1 MKRHFTYIIALLVA
15 SSTALMTQ
23 SCKDDFFELVDHG
36 GLDARIW
43 DNEGAIEYY
52 LAGTYSMIMPTH
64 PHEVTTNDMQMH
76 YASDENYF
84 SGTNAASKKVL
95 GLSGEI
101 TLNDVKY
108 IATKY
113 QGTNI
118 GDNRYFDIAR
128 CNNAIAYIPAGTLPP
143 EVKKKFLGQFY
154 ALRAIVYF
162 ELTRLYGGVPLVLDP
177 QNPDK
182 LELSGRVSAK
192 ACFTQIVSDLDAAMM
207 NLDGVT
213 WDDGNGRG
221 KMTKAAAAALKAKAL
236 LYWASPQFNPTDNAA
251 HPYEAQRWQTAFQA
265 SKEAYELCQAAGRAL
280 MPNYNEIFLKE
291 GIANTEAV
299 LLRSYSAT
307 SPKRYTIVERASRPA
322 SEGGA
327 PADYYVPTTLL
338 LKAYRMK
345 DGTPA
350 NGDNLLYDDA
360 LFWKNRDPRF
370 KNTIVYNGADWPLSG
385 KTGRKQWNYTN
396 ADGESSIKSFYCKKF
411 VNPSLSS
418 ASVGIFNDIGG
429 NGMDWIEIRFAEVMM
444 NYAESANET
453 GDLALAKEL
462 VRSIRQRAGI
472 EQGKYDY
479 GLSLAANKEQMRDL
493 LMNERQIEFAFEG
506 KRYHD
511 LRRTRRMHT
520 LEGTIQTY
528 LFETKSDA
536 LKKIL
541 EAKNAAGIMNR
552 ERLDM
557 NNRDTVLN
565 YFKYPYN
572 LRAESANGAFAFR
585 DYYYFY
591 PLPNTFMSSSPL
603 LEQTIGYEGGTF
615 DPLNN

>member
-1 MKRHFTYIIALLVA
+1 MKRHFTYIIALLLA
-15 SSTALMTQ
+15 SSAALMTQ
-23 SCKDDFFELVDHG
+23 SCKDNFFELVDHG

-64 PHEVTTNDMQMH
+64 PHEITTNEMQMH

-84 SGTNAASKKVL
+84 SGTNAPSKKVL

-113 QGTNI
+113 QGTNV

-128 CNNAIAYIPAGTLPP
+128 CNNAIAYIPTGTLST

-154 ALRAIVYF
+154 ALRAMVYF

-177 QNPDK
+177 QNPDA
-182 LELSGRVSAK
+182 LQLSGRASAK
-192 ACFTQIVSDLDAAMM
+192 TCFEQIVADLDSAMV
-207 NLDGVT
+207 NLDGLA
-213 WDDGNGRG
+213 WDDATGRG
-221 KMTKAAAAALKAKAL
+221 KFTKAAAATMKAKAL
-236 LYWASPQFNPTDNAA
+236 LYWASPQFNPTDNPA
-251 HPYEAQRWQTAFQA
+251 HPYDAQRWEIAFKA
-265 SKEAYELCQAAGRAL
+265 NKEAYDLCKALGRDL
-280 MPNYNEIFLKE
+280 LPNYNEIFLKE
-291 GIANTEAV
+291 GTANTEAV
-299 LLRSYSAT
+299 IVRSYS
-307 SPKRYTIVERASRPA
+307 SISEKRFTRVEQFSRPS
-322 SEGGA
+322 SEGGS
-327 PADYYVPTTLL
+327 PQDYYVATTQLL
-338 LKAYRMK
+338 HAYRMK
-345 DGTPA
+345 DGTLA
-350 NGDNLLYDDA
+350 NSNNALYDDA

-370 KNTIVYNGADWPLSG
+370 KNTIVYNGAEWPLSG

-396 ADGESSIKSFYCKKF
+396 AAKETSIKSFYCKKF
-411 VNPSLSS
+411 VNPTLSS
-418 ASVGIFNDIGG
+418 SAVGVANDLGG
-429 NGMDWIEIRFAEVMM
+429 NGMDWIEIRFAEVML
-444 NYAESANET
+444 NYAETANET
-453 GDLALAKEL
+453 GNLALAKDL

-472 EQGKYDY
+472 EQGNYDY
-479 GLSLAANKEQMRDL
+479 GLSLASNTVQMRDL
-493 LMNERQIEFAFEG
+493 IMNERQIEFAFEG

-541 EAKNAAGIMNR
+541 ESANTAGILHR
-552 ERLDM
+552 ETLDM

-572 LRAESANGAFAFR
+572 LRTESSNGAFAFR

-591 PLPNTFMSSSPL
+591 PLPNTFMNSSPL

-615 DPLNN
+615 DPLKD

>member
-1 MKRHFTYIIALLVA
+1 MKRHFSYIIALLMA
-15 SSTALMTQ
+15 SSTALITQ

-52 LAGTYSMIMPTH
+52 LAGTYSMIMPGH
-64 PHEVTTNDMQMH
+64 PHEITTNDMQMH

-84 SGTNAASKKVL
+84 SGTNSPSKKVL

-101 TLNDVKY
+101 GLNDVKY

-113 QGTNI
+113 QGTNV

-128 CNNAIAYIPAGTLPP
+128 CNNAIAYIPTGTLST
-143 EVKKKFLGQFY
+143 ESKKKFLGQFY
-154 ALRAIVYF
+154 ALRAMVYF
-162 ELTRLYGGVPLVLDP
+162 ELTRLYGGVPLVLEP
-177 QNPDK
+177 QNPDQ
-182 LELSGRVSAK
+182 LELSGRASAK
-192 ACFTQIVSDLDAAMM
+192 ACFTQIVSDLDSAMV
-207 NLDGVT
+207 NLDGVS
-213 WDDGNGRG
+213 WDDATGRG
-221 KMTKAAAAALKAKAL
+221 KINKAAAASLKAKAL
-236 LYWASPQFNPTDNAA
+236 LYWASPQFNPTDNPA

-265 SKEAYELCQAAGRAL
+265 SKEAYDICQAAGRAL
-280 MPNYNEIFLKE
+280 IPNYSEIFLKE
-291 GIANTEAV
+291 GTANTEAV
-299 LLRSYSAT
+299 VLRSYS
-307 SPKRYTIVERASRPA
+307 SISEKRYTRVEQYSRPA
-322 SEGGA
+322 SEGGS
-327 PADYYVPTTLL
+327 PQDYYVATTKLL
-338 LKAYRMK
+338 DAYRMK
-345 DGTPA
+345 DGTLA
-350 NGDNLLYDDA
+350 DGNNTNYDAA

-370 KNTIVYNGADWPLSG
+370 ANTIVYNGAVWPLSG
-385 KTGRKQWNYTN
+385 IEGRKQWNYTN
-396 ADGESSIKSFYCKKF
+396 ATNETSIKSFYCKKF
-411 VNPSLSS
+411 VNPALSKS
-418 ASVGIFNDIGG
+418 AVAVANDLGG
-429 NGMDWIEIRFAEVMM
+429 NGMDWIEIRFAEVIMD
-444 NYAESANET
+444 YAESANET
-453 GDLALAKEL
+453 GNLSFAKEL
-462 VRSIRQRAGI
+462 VRSIRKRAGI
-472 EQGKYDY
+472 EQGAYDY
-479 GLSLAANKEQMRDL
+479 GLALASNKEQMRDL
-493 LMNERQIEFAFEG
+493 IINERQIEFAFEG

-541 EAKNAAGIMNR
+541 ESKNAAGMMHR
-552 ERLDM
+552 ESLDM

-591 PLPNTFMSSSPL
+591 PLPNTFMNSSPL

-615 DPLNN
+615 DPLND

>member
-1 MKRHFTYIIALLVA
+1 MKRHFNYIIALLMA
-15 SSTALMTQ
+15 SSTVLMTQ

-43 DNEGAIEYY
+43 DNEGAIEFY
-52 LAGTYSMIMPTH
+52 LAGTYAMIMPTH
-64 PHEVTTNDMQMH
+64 PHEITPNDMQMH

-84 SGTNAASKKVL
+84 SGTNGPSKKVL

-108 IATKY
+108 IASKY
-113 QGTNI
+113 QGTNV

-128 CNNAIAYIPAGTLPP
+128 CNNAIAYIPTGTLAA

-154 ALRAIVYF
+154 ALRAMVYF

-177 QNPDK
+177 QNPDNLK
-182 LELSGRVSAK
+182 LEGRASAK
-192 ACFTQIVSDLDAAMM
+192 ACFGQIVNDLDSAMV
-207 NLDGVT
+207 NLNGVS
-213 WDDGNGRG
+213 WDDATGRG
-221 KMTKAAAAALKAKAL
+221 KITTAAAAALKAKAL
-236 LYWASPQFNPTDNAA
+236 LYWASPQFNPTDNPA
-251 HPYEAQRWQTAFQA
+251 HPYEAQRWETALQA
-265 SKEAYELCQAAGRAL
+265 SKEAYDLCKAAGRAL
-280 MPNYNEIFLKE
+280 LPNYNEIFLKE

-299 LLRSYSAT
+299 IVRSYSAT
-307 SPKRYTIVERASRPA
+307 SPKRFTVVERASRPA
-322 SEGGA
+322 SEGGS

-338 LKAYRMK
+338 LGAYPMQ

-350 NGDNLLYDDA
+350 NSSNTSYDDA

-370 KNTIVYNGADWPLSG
+370 KHTIVYNGAEWPLSG
-385 KTGRKQWNYTN
+385 KSGRRQWNYSN
-396 ADGESSIKSFYCKKF
+396 AEDESSIKSFYCKKF
-411 VNPSLSS
+411 VNPALSS
-418 ASVGIFNDIGG
+418 AAVGIANDMGG
-429 NGMDWIEIRFAEVMM
+429 NGMDWIEIRFAEVMLD
-444 NYAESANET
+444 YAESANET
-453 GDLALAKEL
+453 GNLSLAKEL

-472 EQGKYDY
+472 EQGSFDY
-479 GLSLAANKEQMRDL
+479 GLSLASNREQMRDL
-493 LMNERQIEFAFEG
+493 MMNERQIEFAFEG

-520 LEGTIQTY
+520 LQGTIQTY
-528 LFETKSDA
+528 LFEAKSDA
-536 LKKIL
+536 VKKVL
-541 EAKNAAGIMNR
+541 ESKNAAGIRHR
-552 ERLDM
+552 ESLDM
-557 NNRDTVLN
+557 NNRDTVLT

-572 LRAESANGAFAFR
+572 LRAESSNGAFAFR

-591 PLPNTFMSSSPL
+591 PLPNTFMNSSPL

>member
-1 MKRHFTYIIALLVA
+1 MKRHFNYIIAILLA
-15 SSTALMTQ
+15 SSTALLTQ

-64 PHEVTTNDMQMH
+64 PHEITPNDMQMH

-84 SGTNAASKKVL
+84 SGTNGPSKKVL

-128 CNNAIAYIPAGTLPP
+128 CNNAIAYIPDGNLPND
-143 EVKKKFLGQFY
+143 VKKKFLGQFY
-154 ALRAIVYF
+154 TLRAMVYF
-162 ELTRLYGGVPLVLDP
+162 ELTRLYGGVPLVIEP
-177 QNPDK
+177 QNPDDLK
-182 LELSGRVSAK
+182 LEGRASAR
-192 ACFTQIVSDLDAAMM
+192 ACFGQIVKDLDSAMV

-213 WDDGNGRG
+213 WDDATGRG
-221 KMTKAAAAALKAKAL
+221 KITKAAAAALKAKAL
-236 LYWASPQFNPTDNAA
+236 LYWASPQFNPTDNPT
-251 HPYEAQRWQTAFQA
+251 HPFEAKRWETALQA
-265 SKEAYELCQAAGRAL
+265 SKEAYDLCIAAGRAL
-280 MPNYNEIFLKE
+280 MPNYAEIFLKE

-299 LLRSYSAT
+299 VVRSYSAT

-322 SEGGA
+322 SEGGS
-327 PADYYVPTTLL
+327 PADYYVPSTLL
-338 LKAYRMK
+338 LQAYRMK
-345 DGTPA
+345 DGTLA
-350 NGDNLLYDDA
+350 NSSNSLYDDA

-370 KNTIVYNGADWPLSG
+370 KNTIVYNGAEWPLSG
-385 KTGRKQWNYTN
+385 KDNRRQWNYAN
-396 ADGESSIKSFYCKKF
+396 AVGESSIKSFYCKKF
-411 VNPSLSS
+411 VNPALSS
-418 ASVGIFNDIGG
+418 AAVGIANDMGG

-444 NYAESANET
+444 NYAEAANET
-453 GDLALAKEL
+453 GNLALAKEL

-472 EQGKYDY
+472 EQGSYDY
-479 GLSLAANKEQMRDL
+479 GLALATNKEQMRAL

-528 LFETKSDA
+528 LFEAKSEA
-536 LKKIL
+536 AKKIL
-541 EAKNAAGIMNR
+541 EAQNQTGILHR
-552 ERLDM
+552 ETLDM
-557 NNRDTVLN
+557 DNRDTVLT

-572 LRAESANGAFAFR
+572 LRSESSNGAFAFR
-585 DYYYFY
+585 EYYYFY
-591 PLPNTFMSSSPL
+591 PLPNTFMNSSPL

-615 DPLNN
+615 DPLND